1 MSEHEER
8 SQKQTLLDLILNGA
22 GFGIAAITGLLLS
35 VLAISGWGA
44 SGWGVISQALAIHVV
59 ATQLG
64 VTGQQN
70 ALVNYISEAPNNLV
84 KVRGAVQASLLVVLL
99 GAAFYALATFFLAP
113 YIAKL
118 LGSSVLEEALRFTS
132 LAIFAGCFPKLIYAI
147 LTGRERMRS
156 LAFIQALRPSLI
168 LLGALIVLLMK
179 LPVQN
184 VMLAIAMAEIISVLI
199 GASLALPGLEIWKP
213 GGQMISSL
221 KPQLN
226 FGIKSML
233 AGVIG
238 ELNTRVDVLILGLFS
253 SDAIVGIYAF
263 AAMLA
268 EGFYLLMVVS
278 RIVFSPK
285 IVRMLQQED
294 KAPFIAFFKFWRI
307 RIYGAAIL
315 IFAAS
320 VAAFPVVVWVLG
332 FEPEMMQAWPL
343 YAILAGGV
351 VMASG
356 YVPVSSSLM
365 LAGFPGRH
373 TLYFMGIV
381 IINIIGNFILT
392 PLYGPFGTAIA
403 TSIAYAAGVIMIII
417 LAKSVLKL
425 RLW

>member
-1 MSEHEER
+1 MSEHQER

-22 GFGIAAITGLLLS
+22 GFGIAAVTGLLLS
-35 VLAISGWGA
+35 VLVLSGWDAAGF
-44 SGWGVISQALAIHVV
+44 GVISQALAIHVV

-70 ALVNYISEAPNNLV
+70 ALVNYISEAPNNIP
-84 KVRGAVQASLLVVLL
+84 KVRGSVQASLSIVVV
-99 GAAFYALATFFLAP
+99 GAAFYALATWLLAP
-113 YIAKL
+113 YIAQAL
-118 LGSSVLEEALRFTS
+118 QSPTLETALTYTSV
-132 LAIFAGCFPKLIYAI
+132 AIFAGCFPKLIYAI

-168 LLGALIVLLMK
+168 LLGAFIVLLLKM
-179 LPVQN
+179 PVET
-184 VMLAIAMAEIISVLI
+184 VMLAIACAEIISVMI
-199 GASLALPGLEIWKP
+199 GGALALPGLSIWK
-213 GGQMISSL
+213 SSGHML
-221 KPQLN
+221 SSVKPQLR
-226 FGIKSML
+226 FGLKSML

-268 EGFYLLMVVS
+268 EGFYLLMIVC

-285 IVRMLQQED
+285 IVRMLKQED

-307 RIYGAAIL
+307 RIYGGALL
-315 IFAAS
+315 IFIAS
-320 VAAFPVVVWVLG
+320 VAAFPLVVWVLG
-332 FEPEMMQAWPL
+332 FDPEMMQAWPL

-351 VMASG
+351 VIASG
-356 YVPVSSSLM
+356 YVPVSSCLM
-365 LAGFPGRH
+365 LAGYPGRH

-381 IINIIGNFILT
+381 VINIIGNLILT
-392 PLYGPFGTAIA
+392 PLYGPIGTAIA

-417 LAKSVLKL
+417 LAKRFLKL
-425 RLW
+425 KLI